1 MQVSMQMIF
10 YTKANSR
17 HNFKKYNCADTAREQ
32 KMSSMITSDDRKW
45 KVNDSAEID
54 LSQTC
59 KITSSF
65 IGSSEVRK
73 FLGFGFCLFFRD
85 MGIFFQKFEIFLGGF
100 WDFFRNMRICFW
112 IFPHR
117 ILSICLPLGQLDI
130 LKVYYMDTVDRE
142 VKFRKDFP

>member
-17 HNFKKYNCADTAREQ
+17 HNFKKYNCADTARDQ

-73 FLGFGFCLFFRD
+73 YSGFFFFFWGD
-85 MGIFFQKFEIFLGGF
+85 FGIFFWNL
-100 WDFFRNMRICFW
+100 RICLG
-112 IFPHR
+112 IFPRR